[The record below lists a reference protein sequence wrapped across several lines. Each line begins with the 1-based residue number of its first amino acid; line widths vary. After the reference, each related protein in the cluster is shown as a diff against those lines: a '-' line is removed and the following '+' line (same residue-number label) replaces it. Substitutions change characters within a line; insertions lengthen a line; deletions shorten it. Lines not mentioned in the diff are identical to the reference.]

1 MRRDARPEAM
11 SPEQTLDEFRA
22 AGALLEGHFVLSSGL
37 HSPVF
42 FQKNAVFM
50 DPART
55 ERLCRGL
62 AEKVRAEFG
71 SIDVVVSPAVGAII
85 PGYETARHLGARAMF
100 VEREA
105 GRFHLRRGFSIRPGE
120 RVLMV
125 EDVVTTGLSS
135 RECIDALREHPGE
148 LVGAACLIDR
158 SGGRADI
165 GLRLIS
171 LAQVDAPA
179 YPADAIPPE
188 LAAIPAVKPGSRGL
202 AA

>member
-1 MRRDARPEAM
+1 MNQ
-11 SPEQTLDEFRA
+11 SQVLDEFRA
-22 AGALLEGHFVLSSGL
+22 AGALLEGHFILSSGL

-55 ERLCRGL
+55 ERLCKAL
-62 AEKVRAEFG
+62 AEKTRAAFG
-71 SIDVVVSPAVGAII
+71 KIEVVVSPAVGAII

-100 VEREA
+100 VEREN
-105 GRFHLRRGFSIRPGE
+105 GKFQLRRGFEIKSSD

-135 RECIDALREHPGE
+135 RECIEAIRGQPGE
-148 LVGAACLIDR
+148 LIGAACLIDR
-158 SGGRADI
+158 SNGRADI
-165 GLRLIS
+165 GVPLIS
-171 LAQVDAPA
+171 LAQVDAPS
-179 YPADAIPPE
+179 YPADKVPPE